1 MKVKIFIR
9 RNLFKNL
16 LKIDLASKLTVKV
29 REVKEGIDS
38 DLKIIGDYH
47 LLVKS
52 KDHCLNFIKL
62 FILNLLEFELV
73 KQLA

>member
-52 KDHCLNFIKL
+52 NDHCLNFIKL
-62 FILNLLEFELV
+62 FILNLLEFELI